1 MLRLG
6 LLLALVIVAAPS
18 MATAQSIKS
27 MLQDYGLLGVWAADC
42 GRKMSSTNPH
52 ARYSM
57 SPSGDGLLFSRAG
70 EARSDSIY
78 IIYGAERLPDGKLL
92 LHEQREE
99 DGAMFEVVLEKEQDK
114 LLVWSM
120 QPHDQVPQVTNA
132 ILAATGKRGASLARC
147 DGMPSDLGKN
157 GQQRIS
163 PAAH

>member
-1 MLRLG
+1 
-6 LLLALVIVAAPS
+6 
-18 MATAQSIKS
+18 
-27 MLQDYGLLGVWAADC
+27 
-42 GRKMSSTNPH
+42 MSSTNPH

-120 QPHDQVPQVTNA
+120 QPHDQVPQITNA